1 MRYFDTSF
9 LVPLVIPEATSE
21 SVHSR
26 FQRFSTD
33 DLAVSDW
40 NRVEFASMLAR
51 EVRMGNLNSYGA
63 GS

>member
-1 MRYFDTSF
+1 MRYFDASF

-40 NRVEFASMLAR
+40 TRVEFASMLAR
-51 EVRMGNLNSYGA
+51 EVRPMET
-63 GS
+63 GSPGCRR